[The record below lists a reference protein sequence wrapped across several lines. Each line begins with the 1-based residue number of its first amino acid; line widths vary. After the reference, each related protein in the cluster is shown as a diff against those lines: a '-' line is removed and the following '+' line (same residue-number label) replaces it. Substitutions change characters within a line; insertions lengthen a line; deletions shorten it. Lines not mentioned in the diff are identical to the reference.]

1 MRIYL
6 IFMILIVIFLISCT
20 NIVDG
25 NIDPQFSCNKDS
37 DCVSATE
44 IACYKANNGFAEYE
58 ICPAVNKDKF
68 DPFCLASPYPCREP
82 SSIICDNGMC
92 KSIECETD
100 SECVSA
106 TEVGCYVACNP
117 EEGRDCSLNDLCPA
131 VTKNTFE
138 PVCDKPFPCNEPSKI
153 VCENNRCKSIE

>member
-1 MRIYL
+1 MRPYL
-6 IFMILIVIFLISCT
+6 IFIIVIVIFLIGCT
-20 NIVDG
+20 NIVNTNVDH
-25 NIDPQFSCNKDS
+25 QFSCKIDS

-44 IACYKANNGFAEYE
+44 IGCYTVNNGFAGYD
-58 ICPAVNKDKF
+58 ICPAVNKDNFK
-68 DPFCLASPYPCREP
+68 PQCRETEVCRDP
-82 SSIICDNGMC
+82 LKIICDNGMC

-117 EEGRDCSLNDLCPA
+117 EEGRVCSLIDLCPA
-131 VTKNTFE
+131 VAKTFE

-153 VCENNRCKSIE
+153 ICENNQCKSIE